1 MPAPFLE
8 IQLVMKC
15 ARKSRLS
22 TWITSNALV
31 TVVAW

>member
-8 IQLVMKC
+8 IQLVMEY
-15 ARKSRLS
+15 ARKPRLS
-22 TWITSNALV
+22 TQITSKALF

>member
-8 IQLVMKC
+8 SQLVMKY
-15 ARKSRLS
+15 ARKARLLMW
-22 TWITSNALV
+22 TTSNALV

>member
-8 IQLVMKC
+8 IELVMEY
-15 ARKSRLS
+15 ARKPRLS
-22 TWITSNALV
+22 VWITSNALV

>member
-8 IQLVMKC
+8 IQLVMEY

-22 TWITSNALV
+22 TWTTSNALV